1 VPGRPAPSRLAIRR
15 SLPWIAC
22 AILGTVAVACGLKA
36 SDQAQNGDRLALRG
50 PPDSAIPAGL
60 LGTSIR
66 RGRALLVA
74 TRDSLPANVGNR
86 LSCVNCHLDG
96 GRRMSGT
103 WVGVYGRYPQYRS
116 RSNAIESIQDRVNEC
131 FRRSMNGTRIAPD
144 GPDMRDIVAYFA
156 FLSRGVPVGPPPSG
170 TSPLARW
177 ASFKA
182 DTAAGRETFRVV
194 CAGCHGP
201 EGGGTSAAPPLWGP
215 QSYNI
220 GAGMARVRTAAAFI
234 AENMPFDRPGSLTD
248 QQAFDVASYVNAQP
262 RPDFADKIYDWPN
275 GDAPPDVAYRTLGAD
290 RRAKAP

>member
-1 VPGRPAPSRLAIRR
+1 
-15 SLPWIAC
+15 
-22 AILGTVAVACGLKA
+22 
-36 SDQAQNGDRLALRG
+36 
-50 PPDSAIPAGL
+50 
-60 LGTSIR
+60 
-66 RGRALLVA
+66 
-74 TRDSLPANVGNR
+74 
-86 LSCVNCHLDG
+86 
-96 GRRMSGT
+96 MSGT

-116 RSNAIESIQDRVNEC
+116 RSNSIESIQDRVNEC
-131 FRRSMNGTRIAPD
+131 FRRSLNGTRIAPD

-170 TSPLARW
+170 ASPRARW
-177 ASFKA
+177 ATFKA
-182 DTAAGRETFRVV
+182 DTAAGREIFRVV

-201 EGGGTSAAPPLWGP
+201 AGGGTSAAPPLWGP

-275 GDAPPDVAYRTLGAD
+275 GDAPPDVGYRTLGAQ